1 MFGLRRKPG
10 IGTNVRP
17 QSPNI
22 RPKAPGMKD
31 TSKLDEVFKGTTYNP
46 PVIRITGVSK
56 DEAEDLKKILSRLE
70 IGGLTGRKYEVLP
83 RENTLTYIYTNNG
96 EAETTYTDDTTQ
108 EINMKLNSDKDF
120 ITIGNVVVKRESVIQ
135 VIKTDKEF
143 KEDES

>member
-1 MFGLRRKPG
+1 MLGLRRKP
-10 IGTNVRP
+10 
-17 QSPNI
+17 NI
-22 RPKAPGMKD
+22 KI
-31 TSKLDEVFKGTTYNP
+31 KGKIKSAYRSDCKIKEPIYDP
-46 PVIRITGVSK
+46 PVIKITGVSK

-96 EAETTYTDDTTQ
+96 EAENTYTDDTTQ
-108 EINMKLNSDKDF
+108 EINIKLNSDKEF